1 MLQPVKPHDRARSVI
16 GSAASACPPTGRPG
30 FFRSGPEYGTGPLAS
45 AQTSQSGGDSGGS
58 TISTGGGL
66 VDRYAA
72 ALYAHAADQHQ
83 LDLVVEQL
91 DALGRLIDASDD
103 LKRLLRSP
111 LIDVNTAQ
119 KALRAALEA
128 QGFNKIVLDFVG
140 VVVSNRR
147 MGALRGVVTAFA
159 ALVAA
164 KRGVVVA
171 EVQSAHALT
180 DVQEQQLRA
189 RLIEAGYGNVNIIKK
204 VDPALLGG
212 LVVRIGARL
221 FDSSLKS
228 RLQRLQYAMKGAA

>member
-1 MLQPVKPHDRARSVI
+1 
-16 GSAASACPPTGRPG
+16 
-30 FFRSGPEYGTGPLAS
+30 
-45 AQTSQSGGDSGGS
+45 
-58 TISTGGGL
+58 
-66 VDRYAA
+66 
-72 ALYAHAADQHQ
+72 
-83 LDLVVEQL
+83 VVEQM

-111 LIDVNTAQ
+111 LIDVNTSL
-119 KALRAALEA
+119 KALRAGLEA
-128 QGFNKIVLDFVG
+128 QGFGKIVLDLVG

-147 MGALRGVVTAFA
+147 MSALRGIVTAFA
-159 ALVAA
+159 ALVAE

-171 EVQSAHALT
+171 QVESAHPLT

-189 RLIEAGYGNVNIIKK
+189 RLIEAGYGNVNIVKK

>member
-1 MLQPVKPHDRARSVI
+1 
-16 GSAASACPPTGRPG
+16 
-30 FFRSGPEYGTGPLAS
+30 LA
-45 AQTSQSGGDSGGS
+45 SGGS

-66 VDRYAA
+66 ADRYAA
-72 ALYAHAADQHQ
+72 ALYAHADEQNK
-83 LDLVVEQL
+83 LDEVVAQME
-91 DALGRLIDASDD
+91 ALGRLIDSSDD
-103 LKRLLRSP
+103 LKRLLGSP
-111 LIDVNTAQ
+111 LIDVNTAG
-119 KALRAALEA
+119 KALRAALEP
-128 QGFNKIVLDFVG
+128 QGFGKIVLDTVG
-140 VVVSNRR
+140 VVAANRR
-147 MGALRGVVTAFA
+147 LAALQSIIAAFA

-171 EVQSAHALT
+171 EVESAHPLT

-189 RLIEAGYGNVNIIKK
+189 RLIEAGYGNVNIVKK